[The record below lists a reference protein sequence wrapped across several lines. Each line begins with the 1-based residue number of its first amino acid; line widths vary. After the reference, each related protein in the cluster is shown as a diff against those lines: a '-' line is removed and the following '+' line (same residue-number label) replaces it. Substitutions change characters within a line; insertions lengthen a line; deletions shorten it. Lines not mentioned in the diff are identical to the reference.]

1 MAGEAMKGQIFKT
14 EADLCGCF
22 MDFAI
27 RDGWEIDA
35 ELSGHWDLLLTRTV
49 EGEIEQWGVH
59 GKLVPNIDVIHQA
72 VRDMRKPKGPTAAVV
87 LVPRAGDSFRFL
99 CSELGLYLAVP
110 NLERSD
116 LGNGKVYFDVTEPP
130 AFNKHPAAP
139 ERLERPRYEN
149 STKPG
154 SKSPSVVSDW
164 MEKQLRLEVLLE
176 AKGYLRK
183 EDFRRV
189 GWPIHSVKAPGWLWK
204 LKGRDRYE
212 PVIEAKLPSA
222 KQPKAF
228 KKIREE
234 MTKKGLANV

>member
-1 MAGEAMKGQIFKT
+1 MSEGRIFTT

-22 MDFAI
+22 SDFLI
-27 RDGWEIDA
+27 GDGWEIDA
-35 ELSGHWDLLLTRTV
+35 ELPDHWDMLLTRTNGQ
-49 EGEIEQWGVH
+49 GEIEQWGVH

-72 VRDMRKPKGPTAAVV
+72 VRDMRKPKGPTAALV
-87 LVPRAGDSFRFL
+87 LVPRAAEKFRWL
-99 CSELGLYLAVP
+99 CGELGLYVATP

-116 LGNGKVYFDVTEPP
+116 LGNGKVWFDIQEPP
-130 AFNKHPAAP
+130 MFNRHPAAP
-139 ERLERPRYEN
+139 ERIERPRYEN

-154 SKSPSVVSDW
+154 SKSPSNVSDW

-228 KKIREE
+228 VKIKQE
-234 MTKKGLANV
+234 MEKKGLANA